1 MELFM
6 QKNKLIRLGILGA
19 LIIIMSQNTIIAQ
32 NHYVGMDLSMLT
44 KYEEHNK
51 PYLDKDGGEIK
62 DMLEWIL
69 SIGVNTVRVRLFVNP
84 TEPNAK
90 APEGVC
96 QDLDYVTKL
105 GARIKAAG
113 LNFMLDLHYSDSWA
127 DPTNQKLPASWKD
140 CITVEQKAEK
150 IHDYTSEI
158 LNSLVA
164 ASATPDFV
172 QVGNEISYGII
183 GINVH
188 PYDNASDEWDG
199 FVKVL
204 ENGSKAVREKCPNA
218 KIIIHTER
226 SGNAEQTIYFY
237 NKLNALDYDI
247 IGLSYYPF
255 WHGYLNKLEETLSA
269 LGKNFPSKE
278 VQIVETAYYNN
289 WFPSS
294 GITYNTSTTWAA
306 SDDGQKA
313 FIEQLVETLAKYQQ
327 VNGLC
332 YWFPEEAG
340 CGDDTNWDASNTAT
354 VIQNWLNRGLWWPEA
369 DEKGH
374 WPTSALY
381 SLGNYAASALEDD
394 IKDDSSGDT
403 QKYNL
408 SGLRISNPK
417 RGEVYIQNGIKKT
430 GL

>member
-1 MELFM
+1 MFSLVLMTLLVSAQEFI
-6 QKNKLIRLGILGA
+6 N
-19 LIIIMSQNTIIAQ
+19 AQ
-32 NHYVGMDLSMLT
+32 NHYVGMDLSMLP

-51 PYLDKDGGEIK
+51 PYLDKEGNQIN
-62 DMLEWIL
+62 DMLEWIP

-84 TEPNAK
+84 TEPNDK

-96 QDLDYVTKL
+96 QDLDYVAKL
-105 GARIKAAG
+105 GTRIKAAG

-127 DPTNQKLPASWKD
+127 DPTNQNLPASWTD
-140 CITVEQKAEK
+140 CVTVDQKADK
-150 IHDYTSEI
+150 VYNYTSEVLSTLI
-158 LNSLVA
+158 T

-204 ENGSKAVREKCPNA
+204 ENGSKAVREKCPDA
-218 KIIIHTER
+218 KIVIHTER
-226 SGNAEQTIYFY
+226 SGNAAQTLYFY

-255 WHGYLNKLEETLSA
+255 WHGYINKLEETLTA
-269 LGKNFPSKE
+269 LGNSFPSKK

-289 WFPSS
+289 WFPTS
-294 GITYNTSTTWAA
+294 GITYNTSATWAA
-306 SDDGQKA
+306 SDAGQKA
-313 FIEQLVETLAKYQQ
+313 FIDQLVETLSKYQQ
-327 VNGLC
+327 VDGLC

-340 CGDDTNWDASNTAT
+340 CGDDTNWNTSNTAT
-354 VIQNWLNRGLWWPEA
+354 VIQNWINRGLWWPEP

-381 SLGNYAASALEDD
+381 SLGRYSTSALEDVTE
-394 IKDDSSGDT
+394 DSSDNGL
-403 QKYNL
+403 KYNL
-408 SGLRISNPK
+408 SGQKISNPN
-417 RGEVYIQNGIKKT
+417 RGEIYIQNGTKKI
-430 GL
+430 GK

>member
-1 MELFM
+1 MKHLF
-6 QKNKLIRLGILGA
+6 IL
-19 LIIIMSQNTIIAQ
+19 LSVVLSCFSMIAQ
-32 NHYVGMDLSMLT
+32 TNNNHFVGMDLSMLT

-51 PYLDKDGGEIK
+51 PYLDKDGAEIK
-62 DMLEWIL
+62 DLLEWIP

-96 QDLDYVTKL
+96 QDLDYVTRL

-127 DPTNQKLPASWKD
+127 DPTNQKLPASWND
-140 CITVEQKAEK
+140 CVTVDQKAEK
-150 IHDYTSEI
+150 VYNYTSEV
-158 LNSLVA
+158 LNTLA
-164 ASATPDFV
+164 TASATPDLV

-188 PYDNASDEWDG
+188 PYDNATDNWDG

-204 ENGSKAVREKCPNA
+204 ENGCKAVRENCPNA

-226 SGNAEQTIYFY
+226 SGNAEQTLYFY
-237 NKLNALDYDI
+237 NKLSNLDYDI

-255 WHGYLNKLEETLSA
+255 WHGYMDKLEETLTT
-269 LGKNFPSKE
+269 LGNSFPNKE
-278 VQIVETAYYNN
+278 VQIVETAYYNS

-294 GITYNTSTTWAA
+294 GTTYNTSTTWEA
-306 SDDGQKA
+306 SDAGQKA
-313 FIEQLVETLAKYQQ
+313 FIDQLVETLAKYPK

-340 CGDDTNWDASNTAT
+340 CGDDTDWNTTNTAT
-354 VIQNWLNRGLWWPEA
+354 VIQTWINRGLWWPEPDA
-369 DEKGH
+369 KGH

-381 SLGNYAASALEDD
+381 SLGKYSTSALDNINVD
-394 IKDDSSGDT
+394 LSNNR

-408 SGLRISNPK
+408 SGQRISNPN
-417 RGEVYIQNGIKKT
+417 RREVYIQNGIKKI